1 MTNFNEKEIVFIK
14 QIITQLNTTWFKP
27 HNIFSDIIHEDTPWK
42 YPTLNLQKFI
52 CEQNGIYLQDNM
64 KKIKYLDRWNATLT
78 LLESRI
84 KICQQMILNN
94 PSDYNINNNLFNFTN
109 NNDIFNQAG
118 ILTNILD
125 KYINNKEFIWS
136 EEISYNSHSPSDG
149 SKLFSFEMIFPDTI
163 KWKFNKNISSDNKC
177 ANCGK
182 PIVIRQ
188 SLIEEDK
195 GKYYLD
201 CDSKSRHGGEEI
213 RSGGCISGT
222 RNSNGWIGWLDEIQ

>member
-14 QIITQLNTTWFKP
+14 QIITELNTTWFKP
-27 HNIFSDIIHEDTPWK
+27 HNIFSDIIQEETPWK
-42 YPTLNLQKFI
+42 YPTLNLQKLI

-84 KICQQMILNN
+84 KLCQQMIMNN
-94 PSDYNINNNLFNFTN
+94 TSDYNIHNNLFNLTN
-109 NNDIFNQAG
+109 NNDIFNKIG

-125 KYINNKEFIWS
+125 KYINNKEFIWN
-136 EEISYNSHSPSDG
+136 EETLYNSHALSDG

-163 KWKFNKNISSDNKC
+163 KWKLNKNVSSDNKC

>member
-14 QIITQLNTTWFKP
+14 QIITELNTTWFKP
-27 HNIFSDIIHEDTPWK
+27 HNIFSDIIQEETPWK
-42 YPTLNLQKFI
+42 YPTLNLQKLI

-84 KICQQMILNN
+84 KLCQQKIMNN
-94 PSDYNINNNLFNFTN
+94 PSDYNIHNNLFNLIN
-109 NNDIFNQAG
+109 NNDIFNKIG

-125 KYINNKEFIWS
+125 KYINNKEFIWN
-136 EEISYNSHSPSDG
+136 EETLYNSHALSDG

-163 KWKFNKNISSDNKC
+163 KWKLNKNVSSDNKC
-177 ANCGK
+177 ANCGN

>member
-1 MTNFNEKEIVFIK
+1 MINFNKKEIVFIK
-14 QIITQLNTTWFKP
+14 QIITKLDTTWFKP
-27 HNIFSDIIHEDTPWK
+27 HNIFSDIIQEDTPWK

-64 KKIKYLDRWNATLT
+64 KKIKYLNRWNATLT

-84 KICQQMILNN
+84 KLCQQMILNK
-94 PSDYNINNNLFNFTN
+94 PSDYNIHNNLYNLTN
-109 NNDIFNQAG
+109 NNDIFNQIG

-125 KYINNKEFIWS
+125 KYINNKEFIWD
-136 EEISYNSHSPSDG
+136 EETSYNNHALSDG
-149 SKLFSFEMIFPDTI
+149 SKLFSFEMIFPDTT
-163 KWKFNKNISSDNKC
+163 KWKLNKNVSSDNKC
-177 ANCGK
+177 ANCGN

-188 SLIEEDK
+188 SLIEEDEE
-195 GKYYLD
+195 KYYLD

-222 RNSNGWIGWLDEIQ
+222 RNSNGWIGWFDEIQ

>member
-84 KICQQMILNN
+84 KLCQQMILNN

-136 EEISYNSHSPSDG
+136 EEISYNSHAPSDG

>member
-1 MTNFNEKEIVFIK
+1 MKNFNKKEIGFIK
-14 QIITQLNTTWFKP
+14 QIITQLDIMWFKP
-27 HNIFSDIIHEDTPWK
+27 HDIFSNIIPEDTPWK

-52 CEQNGIYLQDNM
+52 CEQNGIYLQDNI

-84 KICQQMILNN
+84 KLCNQMILKNN
-94 PSDYNINNNLFNFTN
+94 SDYSTNTNLFGLDHNNN
-109 NNDIFNQAG
+109 IFNEVG

-125 KYINNKEFIWS
+125 KYINNKTFVWN
-136 EEISYNSHSPSDG
+136 EEVSYNTYAPSDG
-149 SKLFSFEMIFPDTI
+149 SKLFSFEMIFPDTTE
-163 KWKFNKNISSDNKC
+163 WNLNKNVSSNNRC
-177 ANCGK
+177 ANCGN

-188 SLIEEDK
+188 SLIDEDN

>member
-1 MTNFNEKEIVFIK
+1 MKNFNKKEIYFIK
-14 QIITQLNTTWFKP
+14 QIITQLDIMWFKP
-27 HNIFSDIIHEDTPWK
+27 HNIFSNIIPEDTPWE
-42 YPTLNLQKFI
+42 YPILNLQKFI

-84 KICQQMILNN
+84 KLCDQMILKNN
-94 PSDYNINNNLFNFTN
+94 SNYNTNTNLFGLDHNNN
-109 NNDIFNQAG
+109 IFNEVG

-125 KYINNKEFIWS
+125 KYINNKTFVWNEV
-136 EEISYNSHSPSDG
+136 ISYNTSAPSDG
-149 SKLFSFEMIFPDTI
+149 SKLFSFEMIFPNTTE
-163 KWKFNKNISSDNKC
+163 WNLNKNVSSNNRC
-177 ANCGK
+177 ANCGN

-188 SLIEEDK
+188 SLLDEDN

>member
-14 QIITQLNTTWFKP
+14 QIITELNTTWFKP
-27 HNIFSDIIHEDTPWK
+27 HNIFSDIIQEETPWK
-42 YPTLNLQKFI
+42 YPTLNLQKLI

-84 KICQQMILNN
+84 KLCQQMIMNN
-94 PSDYNINNNLFNFTN
+94 PSDYNIHNNLFNLIN
-109 NNDIFNQAG
+109 NNDIFNKIG

-125 KYINNKEFIWS
+125 KYINNKEFIWN
-136 EEISYNSHSPSDG
+136 EETLYNSHALSDG

-163 KWKFNKNISSDNKC
+163 KWKLNKNVSSDNKC
-177 ANCGK
+177 ANCGN

>member
-14 QIITQLNTTWFKP
+14 QIITELNTTWFKP
-27 HNIFSDIIHEDTPWK
+27 HNIFSDIIHEETPWK
-42 YPTLNLQKFI
+42 YPTLNLQKLI

-64 KKIKYLDRWNATLT
+64 KKIKYLDKWNATFT

-84 KICQQMILNN
+84 KLCQQKIMNN
-94 PSDYNINNNLFNFTN
+94 PSDYNIHNNLFNLIN
-109 NNDIFNQAG
+109 NNDIFNKIG

-125 KYINNKEFIWS
+125 KYINNKEFIWN
-136 EEISYNSHSPSDG
+136 EETLYNSHALSDG

-163 KWKFNKNISSDNKC
+163 KWKLIKNISSDNKC
-177 ANCGK
+177 ANCGN